1 MICGIDEAGKGS
13 VIGPMVIGGISGA
26 KLSDF
31 EERGF
36 ADSKKLSTK
45 RRESLYGELTREF
58 KTSVVVLSAPDI
70 DHKRE
75 TMSMNDIVAHG
86 HASVIK
92 QLSAGTA
99 YVDAC
104 DVNEARYGNKIAD
117 LLDNKVTVYSK
128 HKADD
133 IYPVVA
139 AASIVAKV
147 TRDRLIKEL
156 SEVYGTIGSGYPS
169 DPVTISYLEGYIR
182 ENKEAP
188 DIARKSW
195 KTVSNIIERGKQKSI
210 FEF

>member
-13 VIGPMVIGGISGA
+13 VLGPMVIGGVSGA
-26 KLSDF
+26 NISDF

-36 ADSKKLSTK
+36 ADSKKLSPK
-45 RRESLYGELTREF
+45 RRESLYKEIKEEF
-58 KTSVVVLSAPDI
+58 KTSVLILSAEDI
-70 DHKRE
+70 DLKRE
-75 TMSMNDIVAHG
+75 TVTMNDIVACG
-86 HASVIK
+86 HASVIR
-92 QLSAGTA
+92 QLSASTA

-104 DVNEARYGNKIAD
+104 DVNEIRYGNRISE
-117 LLDNKVTVYSK
+117 LLENKVTVHSR

-156 SEVYGTIGSGYPS
+156 SEVYGDIGSGYPS
-169 DPVTISYLEGYIR
+169 DSVTVSYLEDYIKINR
-182 ENKEAP
+182 EVP

-195 KTVSNIIERGKQKSI
+195 KTVSNIIARGKQKSL
-210 FEF
+210 FDF